1 VFGGGPF
8 AAVFNQQWHVTYQD
22 GAGTIW
28 DSWYDSATN
37 RWNLQQ
43 INAGGLTNGPP
54 GGGPFASIFNQQWH
68 VTYAD
73 KFGTIWD
80 SWYDGATT
88 DGIYSGSTQ
97 AA

>member
-1 VFGGGPF
+1 MG
-8 AAVFNQQWHVTYQD
+8 W
-22 GAGTIW
+22 
-28 DSWYDSATN
+28 S
-37 RWNLQQ
+37 WNLQQ

-54 GGGPFASIFNQQWH
+54 GGAPFASVFNQQWH